1 MPESYYKKCGSC
13 VYCNLRD
20 KNFSEFRCTAV
31 SGRWV
36 LATEQACSRLV
47 VDSNRTPRDIDYARE
62 HTNGLA

>member
-36 LATEQACSRLV
+36 LATEQA
-47 VDSNRTPRDIDYARE
+47 
-62 HTNGLA
+62 